1 MGYELFKEWEREEK
15 VAEADRKHGY
25 GQNYY
30 ESESGVTPYD
40 YTHTDAAQ
48 QQAPAMQTEVQPYL
62 ANVRNVLNL
71 KTQYDADPNFS
82 DPFAPRQA
90 VDDTYTYLSK
100 TKYKDIP
107 VENWTDLDAS
117 DVFYREY
124 LSKMAQPVK
133 QEPIVEPVVPEFIP
147 QNEAQKAILEG
158 DKNRHVRDWS
168 QLSGSDKFIYGITP
182 SSNVA
187 TDAPEA
193 TKYTKGIVQA
203 IPTTTVAAKAGS
215 LFGPWGTVI
224 GGGIGLGISAYQ
236 TFTGK
241 QVPIAGN
248 VLEALD
254 KPGQWAEQGLGF
266 ITQAGKRTWDLAT
279 GRHDGSDTRMLLEVL
294 GEMWH
299 DRRQMWEGGKYFM
312 ETVASPLLDI
322 PFDVIRKIG
331 GQDWSGYGQVID
343 PVASDKPVDLIE
355 GTYGIPGM
363 ENAGKLWS
371 DLVEHGYSEQ
381 VASDMIASGMFSM
394 GSTSWMWADLIGQEF
409 VDPLNQANQMTNAL
423 AGKTANILKS
433 SDTPTTKAF
442 GDALAAAAKVN
453 KGGLFELGD
462 LMKDQF
468 RTADV
473 NTLGSWAKRMSGIDP
488 VTGKLSELDVTDPHR
503 KFNWYRKQ
511 AELTPESKA
520 IDVSTK
526 ANDTL
531 MTQTFEAQDS
541 AQLRAVYDQ
550 LSRLDDITPGENSTI
565 VDSAETRTIANG
577 LRDGILN
584 SNATIVMDQFDATV
598 TNRNTLNAVAADLD
612 LTPEKV
618 YDMLRNDPDVFTRRV
633 NEYATAHDGKIGG
646 VEVAAIEPQLKI
658 YTGDKPAPY
667 SLNEVKLLVNA
678 SVIDKMSDYYV
689 KAYGISP
696 DGMFNKMSNLMKD
709 AQSILLLGASPSYA
723 INNVVNNLVT
733 QAAVGALGFMSP
745 SMINDIRTRMGIT
758 PTRMG
763 ESLAEMR
770 GTENLTGINK
780 KIRDVKTSQNDIFDK
795 VNKAVKQG
803 NDTLGVFGKISRR
816 AEQSMSDNAIAVGIN
831 QYWKKRWKKGI
842 GFSEMPVELVA
853 LIEAQTPGM
862 TDVIYGAIERG
873 MNMSEIRN
881 GIFGTYIKPG
891 TGETVQSVIGRLFPD
906 EAGLYD
912 EIFVK
917 TGLVDTLERE
927 FKYCDTDAERT
938 AAWNRVKSDI
948 DKFVD
953 VKRQI
958 DLETMGDNFKVI
970 FEKEGLP
977 FVSKY
982 MAEAAA
988 TRGDV
993 WKRSRELWE
1002 DTYQKVSLFSVKR
1015 GTDQYKRLIAAT
1027 AYEVDK
1033 AFKVANEAYSQAYK
1047 AMLEGLSVSTDEN
1060 VAIIKNVL
1068 DIQDTWDSF
1077 YKQQTEMMD
1086 QYYAMVDHDPNAWA
1100 KTQAILNGLAKDA
1113 FDKEI
1118 ELQTKIDNSIAEAV
1132 KKAVDGDITQLEQN
1146 MSVIRAIRE
1155 RMRDWQIKT
1164 RETVADMTESERNA
1178 YYKKHN
1184 PEYNGMI
1191 QEIRDLQVQ
1200 NGKIIED
1207 NRMNAVP
1214 NRKKATVTADDT
1226 VKMQHAAQEAD
1237 VIKQRA
1243 KVATQGYMD
1252 REAIRQT
1259 WVDTGISNQA
1269 VDLQMKIMDAAEERW
1284 NADNPGK
1291 NYYTEGLRI
1300 REITREVG
1308 GEHGLFQWGT
1318 IAETDIDTPQFKQA
1332 FGKTKVVD
1340 DAGNPKVV
1348 YHGSPYAFEEFN
1360 YKHKGMN
1367 GSSEGYG
1374 FYFSDDINIAEGYSK
1389 NTGNIYKTYVNI
1401 EKPLSDKSYTISKAE
1416 LKKLLIALDKSD
1428 MADVESEHWFLS
1440 DYGDIQFEG
1449 FQRVLNEATDL
1460 IYDGSTNDVDMISEI
1475 INTSSPDRVYR
1486 ALKQT
1491 LGYDGIIT
1499 KWDANDSRGEV
1510 NIYIPF
1516 LPEQIKSV
1524 YNKGDWD
1531 MNNPNMLFQ
1540 TYAAAVADGSPWYSH
1555 METVIT
1561 DKFPEKMNA
1570 QSVRNW
1576 LMKQGVTK
1584 QELQWS
1590 GMDEYLDSATGQ
1602 VTKADLQ
1609 RVVDMDRMKIEEVDI
1624 SEKTV
1629 TKENAI
1635 LEPIYDSYITDGN
1648 NNNYT
1653 EKIITLPE
1661 VDAQYQSNHWK
1672 GIDNP
1677 VFHVRFDDRIDSQG
1691 RKILFI
1697 EEFQSDWAQHLK
1709 DGKTAPLAD
1718 VWERKAIQRMMNYA
1732 ADGDYDMV
1740 AWAPGSEHMARYSL
1754 GAVADE
1760 ITFERGKVYV
1770 DPLDLDNYENTYYLK
1785 ASKKGKKVF
1794 GNNINE
1800 SNLADYIG
1808 KQKADLILNSPEY
1821 QSTGKYTL
1829 TGADL
1834 AVGDTWPL
1842 KFYDQDIAN
1851 ATRKIV
1857 KRYGSELETTLIDTG
1872 NGNMLEVQAYKVTS
1886 GMAEPQKLFQAFQ
1899 DGVKGK
1905 FEVIDGDVA
1914 IRALKAADVTTM
1926 VHETGH
1932 AFRRTLND
1940 DQMEQFTR
1948 WAGFD
1953 SVEQFRQLEYQFQND
1968 YKNMTEADRKRYVDS
1983 EEKFARGWEQYLID
1997 GSAPTIGLKSVFR
2010 KFTQYM
2016 LEVYRSVKD
2025 LLTKDYSRQGEF
2037 VFDGQVLNINAE
2049 INGVKL
2055 RDIFDS
2061 MLSEKAERT
2070 PTYTELISKRIN
2082 DLRADKANAR
2092 LDDQTIYRKAV
2103 YGVNSDILSPH
2114 GSLDQAMQSAIG
2126 GNQPFALPD
2135 GTIIDDIALYDAIAS
2150 AQSLRAYNPFGEVR
2164 AKETRGNFTTA
2175 SGINDAR
2182 TRYEFQYKVIDLNDV
2197 TPSHTWLGN
2206 QLLNNQ
2212 EYNAA
2217 LQPRS
2222 RNEFQSVMQ
2231 IDKIAANLSPDML
2244 LLDSHAID
2252 RGSPIVG
2259 ADNNVESGNGRVL
2272 ALLRAKDLYPDAWAN
2287 YQAELK
2293 NNVQNYG
2300 IDPESIN
2307 AYENPILVRERIT
2320 DMDAVD
2326 FAREANKPVALQM
2339 TAKENAIDDAKLIS
2353 DVVLSNMDVLPTE
2366 TITGALDAK
2375 RNAGFVTEFMKK
2387 IPDNEA
2393 AQYSYQKSPY
2403 EFVLNEAGR
2412 TRIINAIFAKVYG
2425 ESADQL
2431 LKSFTM
2437 STDSNIKAVESAL
2450 KDSLPQMAKVE
2461 GLINRGSRS
2470 AEYSIANDVA
2480 IAAQKL
2486 SELRKAGVKVEDYVN
2501 QIGLPGLEMEL
2512 TQVQNKLLSF
2522 FSEQRN
2528 AKKIREFLRDYA
2540 AQVENQA
2547 DVDQSALFAMEPIT
2561 KEFMI
2566 DRALAGEA
2574 VAENADVPSLF
2585 QMASD
2590 AYKQNNQTRFDDG
2603 SIVPDTDADNIILTG
2618 AINAELQAE
2627 YDAFLNKFENAEDRT
2642 FAQTYYDWYLSG
2654 QEGDAP
2660 KAANPFTET
2669 KVTKQAEIYADELR
2683 RYKQLYDKG
2692 VEVDPLSVQP
2702 LNGTYIKRTYAFNHG
2717 DYVIAANVYHD
2728 GKLVAYLPTNSLIAD
2743 VADNKFMAGSSP
2755 EMQKV
2760 ITVGDESFRVIGL
2773 DPDNPKRLVYLDD
2786 GKVRSVEPGV
2796 IDGVEPSEF
2805 AEHVV
2810 RPGKQN
2816 SVPLN
2821 MPEGYAINE
2830 LKDQFITP
2838 VMNEFLNEYQKRI
2851 DSQKKV
2857 NTQGMPAETRALLN
2871 QYLDQVQSK
2880 MQAEKYRAQKYSYM
2894 KKDQAM
2900 LNYDRRYGF
2909 DSWLTMMM
2917 PYQFWYTRSM
2927 YNWANRM
2934 IDTPGIYSMYARIKE
2949 MEEKNKRETRYPT
2962 RLDGRISVYAPYL
2975 PSYFGDRI
2983 FIDPLGQL
2991 FPFSQFT
2998 SNVERIADNE
3008 NQITQAAKS
3017 IIEEQ
3022 AKLGFITPEERE
3034 QALTKQGG
3042 IWENAFA
3049 QAKME
3054 SGKDIGLTGLAGSY
3068 LTGPVFLDWLIK
3080 IKQGK
3085 EDQLTALPITRTGNA
3100 IRGILDDTALA
3111 GLGKIAQDALSL
3123 PERFMRSKFGG
3134 SEYHEFGSWGN
3145 GAIQKQLAS
3154 MVGNGEINAETG
3166 EKAALEK
3173 DGNPHWDEAV
3183 RRAREENL
3191 YKVPSAGAVNAM
3203 VKFLQGKGSIQEIF
3217 ASLALVPFG
3226 GLMYPEG
3233 ERKTRDKYP
3242 SQQQAYLDKESG
3254 KNPNAVNEWYDANPD
3269 WTFRNLMFNDD
3280 PNDLLRQ
3287 TMIGNLNDMY
3297 YGLPYSQQ
3305 QRMKNELG
3313 PDFDAAFLN
3322 KETRNYEAIPT
3333 DQLVEWVVKS
3343 GGKIPNVPDLK
3354 VPQVQPIN
3362 LYPESFANPVDEF
3375 YRIESEQYS
3384 QHKNL
3389 EKVYYALPSEQRKD
3403 FLNTFPQLSEY
3414 WAWKRSYKDQHP
3426 EVQMWQDDRSA
3437 YFNEETAIN
3446 AYAEM
3451 SERTRDA
3458 LRYSLLTDTK
3468 LSSAAMMEL
3477 KSLYAKHANPSFIKN
3492 VDVFIKILQQYG
3504 SK

>member
-15 VAEADRKHGY
+15 IAEADRKHGY

-40 YTHTDAAQ
+40 YTHPDEEQ
-48 QQAPAMQTEVQPYL
+48 QEAPAMQTEVQPYL
-62 ANVRNVLNL
+62 ANVRNVINL

-133 QEPIVEPVVPEFIP
+133 QETIVEPVVPEFIP

-266 ITQAGKRTWDLAT
+266 ITQAGKRTWDWAT

-394 GSTSWMWADLIGQEF
+394 GSTSWMWADLIGQES
-409 VDPLNQANQMTNAL
+409 VDPLNALPYFTNKA

-433 SDTPTTKAF
+433 SETPTTKAF

-468 RTADV
+468 RTMDV

-678 SVIDKMSDYYV
+678 SVIDKMSDYYI
-689 KAYGISP
+689 KAYGIKP

-733 QAAVGALGFMSP
+733 QAAVGALGFMTP

-831 QYWKKRWKKGI
+831 QYWKKRWKKGT
-842 GFSEMPVELVA
+842 GFPEMPVELVA

-873 MNMSEIRN
+873 MNMTEVRN

-891 TGETVQSVIGRLFPD
+891 AAETVQSIIGRLFPD

-912 EIFVK
+912 EVFVK
-917 TGLVDTLERE
+917 AGLVDRLERE
-927 FKYCDTDAERT
+927 FTYSDTDAERA
-938 AAWNRVKSDI
+938 AAWNRVKA
-948 DKFVD
+948 D
-953 VKRQI
+953 VESFIGTKRQI
-958 DLETMGDNFKVI
+958 DLEMMSDNFKVI

-988 TRGDV
+988 TRGDI
-993 WKRSRELWE
+993 WKRSRDLWE
-1002 DTYQKVSLFSVKR
+1002 DTYQKISLFNVKR

-1047 AMLEGLSVSTDEN
+1047 AMLEGLGVSTDEN
-1060 VAIIKNVL
+1060 VAIMKNVL
-1068 DIQDTWDSF
+1068 DIQDTWGSF
-1077 YKQQTEMMD
+1077 YKQETELMD

-1226 VKMQHAAQEAD
+1226 VKMQHAAQAAD
-1237 VIKQRA
+1237 VIKERA

-1252 REAIRQT
+1252 REAIRQA
-1259 WVDTGISNQA
+1259 WVDTGISEQA
-1269 VDLQMKIMDAAEERW
+1269 VDLQMKLMDAAEKRW

-1291 NYYTEGLRI
+1291 NFYTEGLRI

-1308 GEHGLFQWGT
+1308 GEHGLLQWGT

-1340 DAGNPKVV
+1340 DAGNPKAV

-1360 YKHKGMN
+1360 YKHRGMN

-1401 EKPLSDKSYTISKAE
+1401 EKPLSNKSYTISKAE
-1416 LKKLLIALDKSD
+1416 LKKLLIAIDKSD
-1428 MADVESEHWFLS
+1428 MADVESGHWFLS
-1440 DYGDIQFEG
+1440 DYGDIQREG
-1449 FQRVLNEATDL
+1449 LQRVLNVATDL
-1460 IYDGSTNDVDMISEI
+1460 IYDSSTNDVDMISSI

-1499 KWDANDSRGEV
+1499 KWDANDARGEV

-1524 YNKGDWD
+1524 YNKGTWNTDD
-1531 MNNPNMLFQ
+1531 PNMLFQ

-1576 LMKQGVTK
+1576 LIKQGVTK

-1609 RVVDMDRMKIEEVDI
+1609 RVVDMDRMK
-1624 SEKTV
+1624 
-1629 TKENAI
+1629 
-1635 LEPIYDSYITDGN
+1635 
-1648 NNNYT
+1648 
-1653 EKIITLPE
+1653 
-1661 VDAQYQSNHWK
+1661 
-1672 GIDNP
+1672 
-1677 VFHVRFDDRIDSQG
+1677 
-1691 RKILFI
+1691 
-1697 EEFQSDWAQHLK
+1697 
-1709 DGKTAPLAD
+1709 
-1718 VWERKAIQRMMNYA
+1718 
-1732 ADGDYDMV
+1732 
-1740 AWAPGSEHMARYSL
+1740 
-1754 GAVADE
+1754 
-1760 ITFERGKVYV
+1760 
-1770 DPLDLDNYENTYYLK
+1770 
-1785 ASKKGKKVF
+1785 
-1794 GNNINE
+1794 
-1800 SNLADYIG
+1800 
-1808 KQKADLILNSPEY
+1808 
-1821 QSTGKYTL
+1821 
-1829 TGADL
+1829 
-1834 AVGDTWPL
+1834 
-1842 KFYDQDIAN
+1842 
-1851 ATRKIV
+1851 
-1857 KRYGSELETTLIDTG
+1857 TTLIDTG

-2070 PTYTELISKRIN
+2070 PTYAELISKRID

-2590 AYKQNNQTRFDDG
+2590 AYKQNSQTRFDDG

-2627 YDAFLNKFENAEDRT
+2627 YDAFLNKFENIEDRT

-2702 LNGTYIKRTYAFNHG
+2702 LNGTYLKRTYAFNHG

-2786 GKVRSVEPGV
+2786 GIVRSVEPGI

-2810 RPGKQN
+2810 RPGKQG
-2816 SVPLN
+2816 SVPVN
-2821 MPEGYAINE
+2821 MPEGYALNE

-2851 DSQKKV
+2851 DSQREV

-2880 MQAEKYRAQKYSYM
+2880 MQAEKYRAQKYGYM

-2949 MEEKNKRETRYPT
+2949 LEEKNKRETRYAT
-2962 RLDGRISVYAPYL
+2962 RFDGRISVYAPYL
-2975 PSYFGDRI
+2975 PSYYGDRI
-2983 FIDPLGQL
+2983 FIDPLGPM
-2991 FPFSQFT
+2991 FPFSQFGR
-2998 SNVERIADNE
+2998 NIDMIADNE

-3022 AKLGFITPEERE
+3022 AKIGFITPEERE

-3068 LTGPVFLDWLIK
+3068 FTGPVFIDWLRK

-3111 GLGKIAQDALSL
+3111 GLGKIAQDALSF
-3123 PERFMRSKFGG
+3123 PEKVMRKAYGA
-3134 SEYHEFGSWGN
+3134 EYHEFGSWGN

-3203 VKFLQGKGSIQEIF
+3203 VNFLQGKGSIQEIF

-3242 SQQQAYLDKESG
+3242 SLQQAHLDKESG

-3287 TMIGNLNDMY
+3287 KMIGDLNDMY

-3305 QRMKNELG
+3305 QRMKKELG
-3313 PDFDAAFLN
+3313 PDFAAAFLN

-3458 LRYSLLTDTK
+3458 LRYSSLTDTK
-3468 LSSAAMMEL
+3468 LSSVAMMEL
-3477 KSLYAKHANPSFIKN
+3477 KSLYAKHANPSFIKD
-3492 VDVFIKILQQYG
+3492 VDAFIKILQQYG
-3504 SK
+3504 M

>member
-15 VAEADRKHGY
+15 IAEADRKHGY

-40 YTHTDAAQ
+40 YTHPDEEQ
-48 QQAPAMQTEVQPYL
+48 QEAPAMQTEVQPYL
-62 ANVRNVLNL
+62 ANVRNVINL

-133 QEPIVEPVVPEFIP
+133 QETIVEPVVPEFIP

-266 ITQAGKRTWDLAT
+266 ITQAGKRTWDWAT

-394 GSTSWMWADLIGQEF
+394 GSTSWMWADLIGQES
-409 VDPLNQANQMTNAL
+409 VDPLNALPYFTNKA

-433 SDTPTTKAF
+433 SETPTTKAF

-468 RTADV
+468 RTMDV

-678 SVIDKMSDYYV
+678 SVIDKMSDYYI
-689 KAYGISP
+689 KAYGIKP

-733 QAAVGALGFMSP
+733 QAAVGALGFMTP

-831 QYWKKRWKKGI
+831 QYWKKRWKKGT
-842 GFSEMPVELVA
+842 GFPEMPVELVA

-873 MNMSEIRN
+873 MNMTEVRN

-891 TGETVQSVIGRLFPD
+891 AAETVQSIIGRLFPD

-912 EIFVK
+912 EVFVK
-917 TGLVDTLERE
+917 AGLVDRLERE
-927 FKYCDTDAERT
+927 FTYSDTDAERA
-938 AAWNRVKSDI
+938 AAWNRVKA
-948 DKFVD
+948 D
-953 VKRQI
+953 VESFIGTKRQI
-958 DLETMGDNFKVI
+958 DLEMMSDNFKVI

-988 TRGDV
+988 TRGDI
-993 WKRSRELWE
+993 WKRSRDLWE
-1002 DTYQKVSLFSVKR
+1002 DTYQKISLFNVKR

-1047 AMLEGLSVSTDEN
+1047 AMLEGLGVSTDEN
-1060 VAIIKNVL
+1060 VAIMKNVL
-1068 DIQDTWDSF
+1068 DIQDTWGSF
-1077 YKQQTEMMD
+1077 YKQETELMD

-1226 VKMQHAAQEAD
+1226 VKMQHAAQAAD
-1237 VIKQRA
+1237 VIKERA

-1252 REAIRQT
+1252 REAIRQA
-1259 WVDTGISNQA
+1259 WVDTGISEQA
-1269 VDLQMKIMDAAEERW
+1269 VDLQMKLMDAAEKRW

-1291 NYYTEGLRI
+1291 NFYTEGLRI
-1300 REITREVG
+1300 REITRE
-1308 GEHGLFQWGT
+1308 
-1318 IAETDIDTPQFKQA
+1318 
-1332 FGKTKVVD
+1332 
-1340 DAGNPKVV
+1340 
-1348 YHGSPYAFEEFN
+1348 
-1360 YKHKGMN
+1360 M
-1367 GSSEGYG
+1367 
-1374 FYFSDDINIAEGYSK
+1374 SD
-1389 NTGNIYKTYVNI
+1389 
-1401 EKPLSDKSYTISKAE
+1401 
-1416 LKKLLIALDKSD
+1416 
-1428 MADVESEHWFLS
+1428 
-1440 DYGDIQFEG
+1440 
-1449 FQRVLNEATDL
+1449 
-1460 IYDGSTNDVDMISEI
+1460 
-1475 INTSSPDRVYR
+1475 
-1486 ALKQT
+1486 
-1491 LGYDGIIT
+1491 
-1499 KWDANDSRGEV
+1499 
-1510 NIYIPF
+1510 
-1516 LPEQIKSV
+1516 EQ
-1524 YNKGDWD
+1524 G
-1531 MNNPNMLFQ
+1531 LFQ

-1576 LMKQGVTK
+1576 LIKQGVTK

-1609 RVVDMDRMKIEEVDI
+1609 RVVDMDRMK
-1624 SEKTV
+1624 
-1629 TKENAI
+1629 
-1635 LEPIYDSYITDGN
+1635 
-1648 NNNYT
+1648 
-1653 EKIITLPE
+1653 
-1661 VDAQYQSNHWK
+1661 
-1672 GIDNP
+1672 
-1677 VFHVRFDDRIDSQG
+1677 
-1691 RKILFI
+1691 
-1697 EEFQSDWAQHLK
+1697 
-1709 DGKTAPLAD
+1709 
-1718 VWERKAIQRMMNYA
+1718 
-1732 ADGDYDMV
+1732 
-1740 AWAPGSEHMARYSL
+1740 
-1754 GAVADE
+1754 
-1760 ITFERGKVYV
+1760 
-1770 DPLDLDNYENTYYLK
+1770 
-1785 ASKKGKKVF
+1785 
-1794 GNNINE
+1794 
-1800 SNLADYIG
+1800 
-1808 KQKADLILNSPEY
+1808 
-1821 QSTGKYTL
+1821 
-1829 TGADL
+1829 
-1834 AVGDTWPL
+1834 
-1842 KFYDQDIAN
+1842 
-1851 ATRKIV
+1851 
-1857 KRYGSELETTLIDTG
+1857 TTLIDTG

-2070 PTYTELISKRIN
+2070 PTYAELISKRID

-2590 AYKQNNQTRFDDG
+2590 AYKQNSQTRFDDG

-2627 YDAFLNKFENAEDRT
+2627 YDAFLNKFENIEDRT

-2702 LNGTYIKRTYAFNHG
+2702 LNGTYLKRTYAFNHG

-2786 GKVRSVEPGV
+2786 GIVRSVEPGI

-2810 RPGKQN
+2810 RPGKQG
-2816 SVPLN
+2816 SVPVN
-2821 MPEGYAINE
+2821 MPEGYALNE

-2851 DSQKKV
+2851 DSQREV

-2880 MQAEKYRAQKYSYM
+2880 MQAEKYRAQKYGYM

-2949 MEEKNKRETRYPT
+2949 LEEKNKRETRYAT
-2962 RLDGRISVYAPYL
+2962 RFDGRISVYAPYL
-2975 PSYFGDRI
+2975 PSYYGDRI
-2983 FIDPLGQL
+2983 FIDPLGPM
-2991 FPFSQFT
+2991 FPFSQFGR
-2998 SNVERIADNE
+2998 NIDMIADNE

-3022 AKLGFITPEERE
+3022 AKIGFITPEERE

-3068 LTGPVFLDWLIK
+3068 FTGPVFIDWLMK

-3111 GLGKIAQDALSL
+3111 GLGKIAQDALSF
-3123 PERFMRSKFGG
+3123 PEKVMRKAYGA
-3134 SEYHEFGSWGN
+3134 EYHEFGSWGN

-3203 VKFLQGKGSIQEIF
+3203 VNFLQGKGSIQEIF

-3242 SQQQAYLDKESG
+3242 SLQQAHLDKESG

-3287 TMIGNLNDMY
+3287 KMIGDLNDMY

-3305 QRMKNELG
+3305 HRMKKELG
-3313 PDFDAAFLN
+3313 PDFAAAFLN

-3389 EKVYYALPSEQRKD
+3389 EKVYYALPSEQRND

-3414 WAWKRSYKDQHP
+3414 RAWKRSYKDQHP

-3468 LSSAAMMEL
+3468 LSSVAMMEL
-3477 KSLYAKHANPSFIKN
+3477 KSLYAKHANPSFIKD
-3492 VDVFIKILQQYG
+3492 VDAFIKILQQYG
-3504 SK
+3504 M